1 MMSFPSKMS
10 IFTISETETMGTN
23 ILPVKPPNTIRT
35 SHPVQD
41 STKVSLESD
50 PADVS
55 RIRRWRLLLVD
66 AELPL
71 RDSTGAVKW
80 QTCVDS
86 QNLLRNQSAV
96 PSTVHDILVT
106 SAIADRNLNLIM

>member
-1 MMSFPSKMS
+1 MQTS
-10 IFTISETETMGTN
+10 IFA
-23 ILPVKPPNTIRT
+23 VKPPNTTRT

-55 RIRRWRLLLVD
+55 RTRRQRLLLVD

-71 RDSTGAVKW
+71 RDSARAVKW

-86 QNLLRNQSAV
+86 KKSAPPPV
-96 PSTVHDILVT
+96 RSSINSILYYHERSQT
-106 SAIADRNLNLIM
+106 GI